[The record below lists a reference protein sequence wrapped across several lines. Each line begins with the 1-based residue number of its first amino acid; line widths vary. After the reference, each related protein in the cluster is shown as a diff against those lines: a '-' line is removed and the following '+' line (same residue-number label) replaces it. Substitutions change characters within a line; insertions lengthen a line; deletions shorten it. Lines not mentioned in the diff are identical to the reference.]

1 MSCTKIL
8 DKVYEYAGEEPHSE
22 SSMPLLVQL
31 QVGFHLLI
39 CPDCAQ
45 AVERFEVTRD
55 ILRYDFLP
63 PSPGFEDLVMARIAA
78 EEGASLAAF
87 EEIDAIEETGPGALI
102 PGGLSTRG
110 WVIAGLVML
119 LSLATAFFGLD
130 FNKVALDAGM
140 SFLLPV
146 GITIG
151 IVLTSYGA
159 LFIGS
164 HLKELSERFG
174 L

>member
-8 DKVYEYAGEEPHSE
+8 DKVYEYAGEEPRSE

-31 QVGFHLLI
+31 QVGLHLLI

-55 ILRYDFLP
+55 ILHYDFLP
-63 PSPGFEDLVMARIAA
+63 PSPGLEDLVMARIAA

-87 EEIDAIEETGPGALI
+87 GEEETESSALL

>member
-8 DKVYEYAGEEPHSE
+8 DKVYAYTGEDPRSE
-22 SSMPLLVQL
+22 DSMPLLTQL
-31 QVGFHLLI
+31 QVGLHLLI

-45 AVERFEVTRD
+45 AVERFEVSRD
-55 ILRYDFLP
+55 ILREDFLP
-63 PSPGFEDLVMARIAA
+63 PAPCFEDSIMALIAA
-78 EEGASLAAF
+78 EEGESLAALEA
-87 EEIDAIEETGPGALI
+87 EEAGELI

-110 WVIAGLVML
+110 WVIAGIVILV
-119 LSLATAFFGLD
+119 SLATAFFGMD
-130 FNKVALDAGM
+130 FNRVARAAGM

>member
-8 DKVYEYAGEEPHSE
+8 DKVYEYAGSEP
-22 SSMPLLVQL
+22 MPLLQQI
-31 QVGFHLLI
+31 QVGLHLLV

-45 AVERFEVTRD
+45 EVERFEVTRD
-55 ILRYDFLP
+55 VLRGDFLP
-63 PSPGFEDLVMARIAA
+63 DSPGFEDSIMAMVAA
-78 EEGASLAAF
+78 EELNAADEADMF
-87 EEIDAIEETGPGALI
+87 AETAV
-102 PGGLSTRG
+102 PGGFSTRG
-110 WVIAGLVML
+110 WVITGLIVFI
-119 LSLATAFFGLD
+119 SLATAFFGLN
-130 FNKVALDAGM
+130 FNQVALDAGM

>member
-1 MSCTKIL
+1 MNCERIL
-8 DKVYEYAGEEPHSE
+8 DKIYEMDSI
-22 SSMPLLVQL
+22 PLLTRIRIGLHILV
-31 QVGFHLLI
+31 

-45 AVERFEVTRD
+45 EIERFEVCRD
-55 ILRYDFLP
+55 ILHREIFSASILDAA
-63 PSPGFEDLVMARIAA
+63 PGLEDTIMAMTAA
-78 EEGASLAAF
+78 EEEKNAEQEAA
-87 EEIDAIEETGPGALI
+87 EIS
-102 PGGLSTRG
+102 GGFSTRG

-119 LSLATAFFGLD
+119 VSLATSFFGLD
-130 FNKVALDAGM
+130 FNKVAVTAGM
-140 SFLLPV
+140 SFMIPI

-151 IVLTSYGA
+151 AALTCYGA

>member
-1 MSCTKIL
+1 MSCVKIL
-8 DKVYEYAGEEPHSE
+8 DKVYEYSGGD
-22 SSMPLLVQL
+22 SMPLLTQI
-31 QVGFHLLI
+31 QVGLHLLI

-45 AVERFEVTRD
+45 EVERFEVTRD
-55 ILRYDFLP
+55 ILYNDFFP
-63 PSPGFEDLVMARIAA
+63 GSPHFEDLIMAKIAA
-78 EEGASLAAF
+78 EETALAQDLEGEVF
-87 EEIDAIEETGPGALI
+87 SGET

-110 WVIAGLVML
+110 WVIAGLAIL
-119 LSLATAFFGLD
+119 LSLATAFFGFD

-164 HLKELSERFG
+164 HLKEFSERFG